1 MQRILIF
8 LHLGNLIIKLQKD
21 LKKLVIILFS
31 WSLSFFMNAQ
41 ILTVKDKV
49 THQPIEFAVIFCNHP
64 SIAILTDAKG
74 RADILAFKDADSIW
88 IRYMGYEPVIT
99 HYDKLSESQF
109 SCYMEPSEIS
119 LEAVKVSAF
128 RRFQE
133 KSSFPN
139 RIVAVNP
146 LQITLQNPQ
155 TTADLIGS
163 TGEVFVQKSQLGGG
177 SPMIRGFAANRIMI
191 VVDGVRMNNAIFRS
205 GNLQNIISLDP
216 FSIRST
222 EIIFGPGSVVYGSD
236 AIGGVMSFFTLDPSL
251 ASENNVITKGSAVA
265 RYSTADHEKTGH
277 LDFCFG
283 LHRWSF
289 VSSMTY
295 SNFDNLRMGSDGPD
309 EYLRERYTIR
319 INGLDSMA
327 INADPEKQIP
337 SGYSQLNLMQK
348 IRFKPNE
355 HLDINYGF
363 HYSTTTN
370 VPRYDRLIEYRG
382 DVLRDGEW
390 YYGPQTWMM
399 QTITMKVEGISKI
412 YDRQSSTLAYQY
424 FEESRHSRGFAKDIL
439 AHRTEKVKVF
449 SLNSDFEKNI
459 SDNHLI
465 NYGGEILF
473 NKIGSE
479 GRDENLQAGLTN
491 AGSTRY
497 PNGSTWYSLGLYLT
511 WKYQVSETLGLL
523 SGIRYNRS
531 GLHASFDTTFYPFP
545 FTSARL
551 NKGALSGSTGLIY
564 KPTSNLLVGLN
575 FSTGFRT
582 PNIDDLG
589 KVFDSE
595 PGAVVIPNPGL
606 KQEYAYHAELNVVKT
621 FGRVL
626 KFELSGY
633 YTLLDN
639 AMVRRDFSLDGKDSI
654 LYDGE
659 QSRVQAIQ
667 NASRAWV
674 RGIQAGFDA
683 KLPAG
688 FGLSSRLNYQ
698 QGKEELDDGS
708 IASLRHAAPLFGI
721 VHLTYSTNRFKT
733 DFYGVYSAKISFAD
747 LAPTEQAKPHLY
759 ASDENGNP
767 YSPEWYTI
775 NFKAIYQLT
784 DFLMLSAGIENITNQ
799 RYRPYSSG
807 IAAPGINMIFSVKA
821 TF

>member
-1 MQRILIF
+1 MPHVLIF
-8 LHLGNLIIKLQKD
+8 LHLGDLIMNLQKD

-31 WSLSFFMNAQ
+31 WSLSFLLNAQ
-41 ILTVKDKV
+41 ILAVKDKV
-49 THQPIEFAVIFCNHP
+49 THQPIEFAVIFCSRP
-64 SIAILTDAKG
+64 SVSILTDAKG
-74 RADILAFKDADSIW
+74 RADISAFKDADSIW

-99 HYDKLSESQF
+99 NYNRLGEKQF
-109 SCYMEPSEIS
+109 ICYMEPSEIS

-139 RIVAVNP
+139 RIVALNP

-155 TTADLIGS
+155 TTADLIGG

-222 EIIFGPGSVVYGSD
+222 EIIFGPGSVIYGSD

-251 ASENNVITKGSAVA
+251 AGESKVITKGSAVT

-277 LDFCFG
+277 IDLCLGF
-283 LHRWSF
+283 HRWSF
-289 VSSMTY
+289 VSSLTY
-295 SNFDNLRMGSDGPD
+295 NNFDNLRMGSNGPD
-309 EYLRERYTIR
+309 EYLRKRYTMR
-319 INGLDSMA
+319 INGLDSMV

-348 IRFKPNE
+348 IRFKPNG

-370 VPRYDRLIEYRG
+370 VPRYDRLIEYRH

-399 QTITMKVEGISKI
+399 HTITLKVNGISKVFE
-412 YDRQSSTLAYQY
+412 RQSSTLAYQY
-424 FEESRHSRGFAKDIL
+424 FEESRHSRGFDKVIL
-439 AHRTEKVKVF
+439 AHRTERVKVF

-465 NYGGEILF
+465 NYGCEILL

-479 GRDENLQAGLTN
+479 GRDEDLQAGLTN
-491 AGSTRY
+491 DGSTRY
-497 PNGSTWYSLGLYLT
+497 PDGSTWYSLGLYLT

-523 SGIRYNRS
+523 SGIRYNRC

-551 NKGALSGSTGLIY
+551 NRGALSGSTGLIF
-564 KPTSNLLVGLN
+564 KPWSNLLIGLN
-575 FSTGFRT
+575 LSTGFRT

-595 PGAVVIPNPGL
+595 PGAVVVPNPEL
-606 KQEYAYHAELNVVKT
+606 KQENAYHAELNVVKT

-639 AMVRRDFSLDGKDSI
+639 AMVRRNFSLDGTDSI

-659 QSRVQAIQ
+659 LSRVQAIQ
-667 NASRAWV
+667 NAARAWV

-708 IASLRHAAPLFGI
+708 NAPLRHAAPLFGI

-733 DFYGVYSAKISFAD
+733 DLYAAYSAKISFAN
-747 LAPTEQAKPHLY
+747 LAPSEQAKPLLY

-784 DFLMLSAGIENITNQ
+784 DFLMLSTGIENITNQ

-807 IAAPGINMIFSVKA
+807 IAAPGMNMIFSVKA